1 MKRIVILLI
10 SKVKD
15 RQDKKV
21 ILEKFLKMRPSTEN
35 IAPYIEKGTTLETS
49 RNHFTKVIGA
59 EAKVTLRIY
68 LSVPVN
74 ISIFG
79 LAFVDFT
86 ELFWCALGVL
96 NS

>member
-1 MKRIVILLI
+1 M
-10 SKVKD
+10 
-15 RQDKKV
+15 
-21 ILEKFLKMRPSTEN
+21 ILEKFLKLRPSTEN

-49 RNHFTKVIGA
+49 KNYFTKVIGS
-59 EAKVTLRIY
+59 EAKVTLTIS
-68 LSVPVN
+68 LS
-74 ISIFG
+74 ILG